1 MTISP
6 GQSCADICAV
16 FCWQKSPEAA
26 TRTKNWSAWKCGR
39 LEKCMTSLEECSNNS
54 TLGSTLP
61 RTMKGKPQTEKQRG
75 QGACA
80 KQRLHQRGHEG
91 ASWRSCGGQ
100 GRTLEAVDHSCD
112 SWKLLQ
118 GFTSHRLRARSG
130 NARSMEEACRYKEA
144 RRATREQVA
153 PMGAPGPTG
162 ETRACGCSP
171 RIRRCRAKAATV
183 QSS

>member
-1 MTISP
+1 
-6 GQSCADICAV
+6 
-16 FCWQKSPEAA
+16 
-26 TRTKNWSAWKCGR
+26 
-39 LEKCMTSLEECSNNS
+39 MTSLEECSNNS

-118 GFTSHRLRARSG
+118 RFTSHRLRARSG

-144 RRATREQVA
+144 RRATREQLA
-153 PMGAPGPTG
+153 PMGALGRPVRQEHVDAVLAFAGAGQRRRLFRVLDILTDQSAAG
-162 ETRACGCSP
+162 DLHKNDISFLTRNGCS
-171 RIRRCRAKAATV
+171 
-183 QSS
+183 